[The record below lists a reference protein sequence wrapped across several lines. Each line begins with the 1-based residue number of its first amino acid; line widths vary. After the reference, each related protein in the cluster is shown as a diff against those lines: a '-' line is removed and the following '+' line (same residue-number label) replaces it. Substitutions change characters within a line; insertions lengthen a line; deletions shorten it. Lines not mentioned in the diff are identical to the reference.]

1 VHTDRAAH
9 MFVHQLSGWVSRVEQ
24 VMPAAT
30 KFSTQPARST
40 SRIDERLVGSVVR
53 LPADDRTWGP
63 RVLVVGVSDSGGGT
77 VRINFFRDGVAFDT
91 VLGAEV
97 SAHGALTQP
106 VPGRSGGG
114 YD

>member
-1 VHTDRAAH
+1 MTNTGTRIRRAGLHGPFRAN
-9 MFVHQLSGWVSRVEQ
+9 LTT
-24 VMPAAT
+24 A
-30 KFSTQPARST
+30 
-40 SRIDERLVGSVVR
+40 RIDERLVGSVVR

-63 RVLVVGVSDSGGGT
+63 RVLVIGVSDSGGGA

-106 VPGRSGGG
+106 VSGRSGDGH
-114 YD
+114 D